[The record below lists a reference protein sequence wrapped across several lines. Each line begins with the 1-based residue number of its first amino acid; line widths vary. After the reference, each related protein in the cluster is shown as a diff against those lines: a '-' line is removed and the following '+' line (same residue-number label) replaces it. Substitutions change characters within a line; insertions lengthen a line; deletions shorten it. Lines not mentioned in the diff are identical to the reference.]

1 MNVVTVKINGQDYTL
16 KGSETEEHLLR
27 VGSEVNKLIAKTLE
41 RNSMIDTSSA
51 TVLAAINSVDRALK
65 AEDKLEMLK
74 STEGSVFND
83 IKVLKD
89 DLDEKSFF
97 IKEYEKENQKL
108 RKKLEDSKEGESE
121 EIKNKEKEIRR
132 LETELKLTIESA
144 KEYRVENESLSKM
157 NKELKFELQSYKYK
171 VLESQKKIFDIELS
185 HAEQLSASG
194 EALKEEKE
202 KADLNKNNKSHN
214 MRNHTK
220 INNGKSKSTNLNK

>member
-27 VGSEVNKLIAKTLE
+27 VGSEVNKLISKALE

-51 TVLAAINSVDRALK
+51 TVLAAINSVDRAIK

-74 STEGSVFND
+74 SSEGSVFND

-89 DLDEKSFF
+89 DLDEKNFF

-108 RKKLEDSKEGESE
+108 RQQLEDSSEGQSE
-121 EIKNKEKEIRR
+121 EVKNKEKEIRR

-144 KEYRVENESLSKM
+144 REYRLENESLSKM

-171 VLESQKKIFDIELS
+171 VLEAQKKIFDIELA
-185 HAEQLSASG
+185 HAEQQSAS
-194 EALKEEKE
+194 EENKKTE
-202 KADLNKNNKSHN
+202 SDSTLNKKMSHN
-214 MRNHTK
+214 SKVHSE
-220 INNGKSKSTNLNK
+220 INGK